1 MMTRLRLNHRAAA
14 LALTLG
20 SSAPAFAQGLS
31 QQQVTSAC
39 MGDYRRFCLG
49 TAPGGGRILACLGKH
64 MPDLAPPCAQAVAM
78 GQQCV
83 EDYQRLCPTASPQ
96 NGELQRCLEKNRP
109 SLSEG
114 CARTLAASTVPK
126 L

>member
-1 MMTRLRLNHRAAA
+1 MTRFRLINHAAA

-20 SSAPAFAQGLS
+20 SSMPALGQGLS
-31 QQQVTSAC
+31 QQQVMNAC

-49 TAPGGGRILACLGKH
+49 TAPGGGRILACLDKH
-64 MPDLAPPCAQAVAM
+64 MPDLAPQCAQAVGM

-83 EDYQRLCPTASPQ
+83 EDYKKFCPTASPQ
-96 NGELQRCLEKNRP
+96 GGELQRCLEKNRT

-114 CARTLAASTVPK
+114 CARTLTAAAAPK
-126 L
+126 P